1 MAEIIPFRGLR
12 YNQER
17 IKRLDAVVTPPYD
30 VISPERQTQL
40 YKSNRHNFIR
50 VILGKENRRDNQAHN
65 RYTRARDFLQSW
77 VKRGFMVKDGE
88 PALYIYEQAY
98 DFKGKKLSRLGFIGL
113 LKLERPG
120 KGAVFPHEK
129 TFCKPKE
136 DRLNLLKTV
145 KANLC
150 PIFSVY
156 IDNNFQIDRLLHKY
170 SRSRPLQSLRFEGVE
185 NRLWRIDDKSFIQRV
200 VSLMSDKNIFI
211 ADGHHRYEAARL
223 YRKLIGKTQNRGA
236 DKVMMYFCNLKSE
249 GLKILPT
256 HRVVRH
262 IPEDTLG
269 KLIPLLSRYFI
280 VQEYSS
286 RKELFCR
293 LEAARGS
300 ACAFGLYLGN
310 KRFYLL
316 TLIKKK
322 VKCVPMSGMKC
333 YSRLDVVLLHD
344 LIFDKLLGI
353 KEEKPAGIKL
363 LYTRDESEAVALVKG
378 RKYQAAFFMNPP
390 EPSQVSA
397 IAIRLKTM
405 PHKSTYFY
413 PKPISGLVINQFEAR

>member
-30 VISPERQTQL
+30 VISPERQSQL
-40 YKSNRHNFIR
+40 YKSNSHNFIR
-50 VILGKENRRDNQAHN
+50 IILGRENKRDNHHHN

-77 VKRGFMVKDGE
+77 IKLGFMIKDDE
-88 PALYIYEQAY
+88 PALYIYEQVY
-98 DFKGKKLSRLGFIGL
+98 DFRGRRLSRVGFIGL
-113 LKLERPG
+113 LKLERSR
-120 KGAVFPHEK
+120 KGTVFPHEK

-145 KANLC
+145 KANLS

-156 IDNNFQIDRLLHKY
+156 IDNNFQIDRLLRKF
-170 SRSRPLQSLRFEGVE
+170 SRGRPLQSLRFEGVE
-185 NRLWRIDDKSFIQRV
+185 NRLWRISDKTFIQRIAG
-200 VSLMSDKNIFI
+200 LMSHKNIFI

-223 YRKLIGKTQNRGA
+223 YRKLIGKAQSQNA

-262 IPEDTLG
+262 IPEDTLH

-280 VQEYSS
+280 IQSYSS
-286 RKELFCR
+286 RKGLFQE
-293 LEAARGS
+293 LEAAKGN

-316 TLIKKK
+316 TLIAKK
-322 VKCVPMSGMKC
+322 VKCVARLGMRC

-344 LIFDKLLGI
+344 LIFSKLLGI
-353 KEEKPAGIKL
+353 KEEKPAGTKF
-363 LYTRDESEAVALVKG
+363 LYTRDESEAIALVKA

-390 EPSQVSA
+390 HPSQVSA
-397 IAIRLKTM
+397 IASRLKMM

-413 PKPISGLVINQFEAR
+413 PKPISGLVINQLEAL